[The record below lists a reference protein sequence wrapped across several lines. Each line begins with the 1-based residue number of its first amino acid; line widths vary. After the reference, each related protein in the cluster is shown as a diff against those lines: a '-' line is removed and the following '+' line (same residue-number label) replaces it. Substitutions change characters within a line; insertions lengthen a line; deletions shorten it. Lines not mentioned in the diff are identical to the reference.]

1 MKLYIGADHR
11 GFKLKEELKPWL
23 KTKGYEIED
32 CGNTKFDPADDY
44 PDYASRVAEGVKNS
58 SHESKGILLC
68 GSGIGV
74 CIVANKY
81 AGIRCG
87 LGIDTE
93 HTRHGRLNDNINVLA
108 LPADLL
114 TESQAKDMV
123 TAFLTTDFSTEERF
137 LRRQS
142 KIEEIEKA

>member
-11 GFKLKEELKPWL
+11 GFELKEKLKLWL
-23 KTKGYEIED
+23 QTQGYDVED
-32 CGNTKFDPADDY
+32 CGNSNYDPDDDY

-58 SHESKGILLC
+58 SEESKGILLC

-74 CIVANKY
+74 CIVANKFS
-81 AGIRCG
+81 GIRCG

-93 HTRHGRLNDNINVLA
+93 HARHGRANDNINILA

-114 TESQAKDMV
+114 DESQAKDMV

-137 LRRQS
+137 LRRQR
-142 KIEEIEKA
+142 KIEEVEKA